1 MGRKFKL
8 YTDHKPLLSIFHPQK
23 GIPEVAASRLQQ
35 WAITLSA
42 YDYEIE
48 YKPST
53 QNGNADALSRLP
65 LDVSNDMDNEEVY
78 AVEEQQLEK
87 LPLKGKDIRDA
98 TEQDSTLSQVFNYT
112 LHGWPNDV
120 AAVPKNVQPYFSKRT
135 QLTLRNGCLIW
146 GLRVVI
152 PQKHRQEVL
161 KLLHAGHPGT
171 RRMKSLAR
179 LHVWWP
185 DIDKDIECYTNA
197 CTGCAIAA

>member
-1 MGRKFKL
+1 
-8 YTDHKPLLSIFHPQK
+8 
-23 GIPEVAASRLQQ
+23 
-35 WAITLSA
+35 
-42 YDYEIE
+42 
-48 YKPST
+48 
-53 QNGNADALSRLP
+53 
-65 LDVSNDMDNEEVY
+65 MDNEEDEIVC

-87 LPLKGKDIRDA
+87 LPLKGKDIKDA

-112 LHGWPNDV
+112 LHGWPNNV

-171 RRMKSLAR
+171 TRMKSLAR
-179 LHVWWP
+179 LHV
-185 DIDKDIECYTNA
+185 
-197 CTGCAIAA
+197 